1 MIIFL
6 IDRKFTHDTLSIHV
20 IFPILM
26 NCFDPLQ
33 FSFEKMCHIRVLGII
48 VFSTFVPSLSRLY
61 DSVVSSITS

>member
-33 FSFEKMCHIRVLGII
+33 FSLEKMCHIRVLGII
-48 VFSTFVPSLSRLY
+48 VFSTFFLRYQGYMILLFHL
-61 DSVVSSITS
+61 

>member
-6 IDRKFTHDTLSIHV
+6 IDRKFTYDTLSIHV

-33 FSFEKMCHIRVLGII
+33 FSLEKVCHIRVLGII